1 MNNHETVIE
10 HQAGGTPKKRPGW
23 VWTTLASLLL
33 LSLNLAMLPAC
44 AQNSAGP
51 PPAASGATPAAVPAQ
66 PGSANAEGYFQQGN
80 DLVKQGQ
87 LEAAVEAYQNAIEL
101 DPNYQAVYANLGVVY
116 YQLEQLDLAAQ
127 QYEKALE
134 LNPEDGEVTYNLG
147 ALNLQRAL
155 ISGDEPDPQL
165 LAQAVSQLEQA
176 LALNPNLAEP
186 YFSLGVAYLAQ
197 NDNAK
202 AIEAF
207 QTFIDRDSG
216 SDPRAS
222 QEAQRYLDSLTSNN

>member
-1 MNNHETVIE
+1 
-10 HQAGGTPKKRPGW
+10 
-23 VWTTLASLLL
+23 
-33 LSLNLAMLPAC
+33 
-44 AQNSAGP
+44 
-51 PPAASGATPAAVPAQ
+51 
-66 PGSANAEGYFQQGN
+66 
-80 DLVKQGQ
+80 
-87 LEAAVEAYQNAIEL
+87 LEM
-101 DPNYQAVYANLGVVY
+101 
-116 YQLEQLDLAAQ
+116 
-127 QYEKALE
+127 
-134 LNPEDGEVTYNLG
+134 NPEDGEVTYKLG